1 MARHEFFA
9 YHLFSA
15 TRSVYR
21 QVPHSGQVLQLKAVF
36 DRTFAFYLW
45 HSLTELDLKDD
56 DRISSIWQSTT
67 ASICAADGACVLGL
81 RDSLVLTEM
90 VAVPG
95 IFPIPADMVNASVH
109 MIGNACWSTIS
120 LAARPLL
127 LLLHYFISA
136 TLRYQSEF
144 AEAIARCNSKEP
156 LPPLRDQIQAVLN
169 KDHPHPAGQRAR
181 QQAIQQTSK
190 NQVPGE
196 QSLHQPRICIV
207 KPEGISHS
215 CLIC

>member
-1 MARHEFFA
+1 MNFLHSTDS
-9 YHLFSA
+9 LA
-15 TRSVYR
+15 TRSVDW
-21 QVPHSGQVLQLKAVF
+21 QVPQSGQVLQLEAVF

-56 DRISSIWQSTT
+56 DRISSIWQTTT

-81 RDSLVLTEM
+81 RDRSVLTEM

-156 LPPLRDQIQAVLN
+156 LPPLRDQIQAILD

-181 QQAIQQTSK
+181 QQTIQQTSK
-190 NQVPGE
+190 GQIPGE
-196 QSLHQPRICIV
+196 QSLLLPRICVV
-207 KPEGISHS
+207 KPEGMSHS
-215 CLIC
+215 YSIF